1 MSGALPIS
9 RIVTVAEVPDKGAD
23 FSIAATPEQL
33 PSLAA
38 ALKIPAI
45 ASFTARVHVRPFG
58 REGLG
63 ITGTVMAD
71 ITQTCVVTLDP
82 FDSHVEADIDLELT
96 PPHDERHQRRYPQED
111 TGEEDDGAGRGAD
124 LDAPDPLIDGAV
136 DIAAV
141 AVEFLALSLDL
152 HPRKPGA
159 EFAGH
164 EEDAGPASPFAGLG
178 RMLQGDP
185 GKEGR

>member
-1 MSGALPIS
+1 VSATLPIS
-9 RIVTVAEVPDKGAD
+9 RLVTVAEVPDKGAD
-23 FSIAATPEQL
+23 FTITATPEQL
-33 PSLAA
+33 PALAM
-38 ALKIPAI
+38 ALKLPAVS
-45 ASFTARVHVRPFG
+45 SFEARVHVRPFG

-63 ITGTVMAD
+63 VSGTVLAD

-111 TGEEDDGAGRGAD
+111 SNEDVAGRGAD
-124 LDAPDPLIDGAV
+124 LDAPDPLVDGAV

-159 EFAGH
+159 AFSGH
-164 EEDAGPASPFAGLG
+164 EEDAGHASPFAGLG
-178 RMLQGDP
+178 RMLQGDR
-185 GKEGR
+185 GQEGQ